1 MTGSLFF
8 LLSNIFL
15 KLWFTNC
22 LRVSFIMQDEIEIT
36 GRRMW
41 LKQSEFKNY
50 DELPL
55 FLNAKIVAQVLGISA
70 AGAYELLH
78 QEGFPVIKI
87 GSRLVLPKEK
97 FLSGVEN
104 QTGGAQH
111 R

>member
-1 MTGSLFF
+1 M
-8 LLSNIFL
+8 
-15 KLWFTNC
+15 K
-22 LRVSFIMQDEIEIT
+22 R
-36 GRRMW
+36 
-41 LKQSEFKNY
+41 SEFKSY

-87 GSRLVLPKEK
+87 DSRLVVPKEK
-97 FLSGVEN
+97 FLSWVES
-104 QTGGAQH
+104 QIGGAI